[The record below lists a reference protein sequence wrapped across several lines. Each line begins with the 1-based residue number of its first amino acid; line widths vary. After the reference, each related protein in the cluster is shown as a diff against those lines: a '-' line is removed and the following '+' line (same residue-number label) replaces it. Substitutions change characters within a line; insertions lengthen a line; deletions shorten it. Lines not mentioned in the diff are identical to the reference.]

1 MEAQKRQLQAFLAQV
16 RKWEVRIKKT
26 TFADRILFSVDPA
39 TAEFTLVVEWTT
51 RTGEKGRFLRAF
63 TRELVFGSSLR
74 SERPVVQKRVCAHVQ
89 EFMQDV
95 LHSRG
100 V

>member
-16 RKWEVRIKKT
+16 RRWEARIKQT
-26 TFADRILFSVDPA
+26 TFVDRVLFSVDPA
-39 TAEFTLVVEWTT
+39 TAEFTLAVEWVA
-51 RTGEKGRFLRAF
+51 RTGERGRFVKAF

-74 SERPVVQKRVCAHVQ
+74 GERPTVQKRVCAHVQ